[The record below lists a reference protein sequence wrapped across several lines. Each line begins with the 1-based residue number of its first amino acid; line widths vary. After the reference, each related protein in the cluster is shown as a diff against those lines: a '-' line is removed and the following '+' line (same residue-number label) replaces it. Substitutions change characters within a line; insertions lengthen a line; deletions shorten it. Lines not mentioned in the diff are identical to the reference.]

1 MTILNARV
9 RSTVHASDEG
19 EVIAVHDG
27 PGYSDPLGLRIVYV
41 VLWDS
46 GNTSY
51 LHKDDF
57 LPIED
62 EEEYEDTEPFQ
73 SHDLS
78 DDADALASAGMGTDE
93 DYGCYGYDEY

>member
-9 RSTVHASDEG
+9 RSTVHRCDEG
-19 EVIAVHDG
+19 EVIAVHDNV
-27 PGYSDPLGLRIVYV
+27 GYSNAVYV
-41 VLWDS
+41 ILWDS

-51 LHKDDF
+51 LHRVDF
-57 LPIED
+57 EII

-93 DYGCYGYDEY
+93 DYGCYGYDE